1 LPAYEEALTNALLLL
16 KLRFPLLL
24 LSLLPFLAAA
34 QETKKSYRG
43 LGLWPDAEVVYQLY
57 PKGFFY
63 FDNQWRYNTDQ
74 DGGQI
79 SESGVFSNFE
89 DIRVTLG
96 YEQDLGEQWRAGI
109 AQRLS
114 FEEEQRNWYTRVQL
128 RHEGKI
134 GSVAFIKQATYDHI
148 EVKDLNLVEN
158 QPPSKAINRVLFTG
172 GLEKPFKIKE
182 TQFTGGLEYQVLFLI
197 DPEAKNQ
204 DPGPS
209 RVDRTRMTGEL
220 TWLPNKTYSL
230 SLYAM
235 RQTHYF
241 KAGATYNE
249 DQTVKE
255 PEHNFNLI
263 TPVIGLKLQINTN
276 LDEIY
281 PTRFQPAGY

>member
-1 LPAYEEALTNALLLL
+1 
-16 KLRFPLLL
+16 
-24 LSLLPFLAAA
+24 LASA
-34 QETKKSYRG
+34 QETEKSYRG
-43 LGLWPDAEVVYQLY
+43 LGLWPEVEAVYQLY

-63 FDNQWRYNTDQ
+63 FNNQWRYNTDQ
-74 DGGQI
+74 EGGQI
-79 SESGVFSNFE
+79 SEDGIFAKFE
-89 DIRVTLG
+89 DIRITLG

-114 FEEEQRNWYTRVQL
+114 FEENQRNWYTRLQL

-134 GSVAFIKQATYDHI
+134 GSVAFVKQATFDHI
-148 EVKDLNLVEN
+148 EVMDLNLGEN
-158 QPPSKAINRVLFTG
+158 QPKSEDINRALFTG
-172 GLEKPFKIKE
+172 GLEKPFKLKE
-182 TQFTGGLEYQVLFLI
+182 TQFTAGLEYQIMFLI
-197 DPEAKNQ
+197 EPEKEENSQ
-204 DPGPS
+204 NPPPR
-209 RVDRTRMTGEL
+209 RVDRTRLTGEL

-241 KAGATYNE
+241 KAGATFNE